1 MTPIISIIVPVYNAG
16 THFTTLLDSILAQ
29 TFTQFELILVLDCPT
44 DGSDKVAKAYAHQDA
59 RIVVIENERNL
70 HIGFSRNKGL
80 QIAKGNY
87 IAFAD
92 HDDWVYPTWLEVLY
106 NKAIESNA
114 DVVVSAIE
122 NRCGSKHD
130 YYRFPK
136 TTQPDELQKGMLE
149 AMLCSRHSIPN
160 TQSFSNANSI
170 WNQLYK
176 AQVIKDND
184 IQFPDNRKLSYED
197 ALFNI
202 EVFLC
207 ANKVVAVPETLYV
220 HITHKNNTFDLYH
233 YKSYNHLTAYLKQ
246 LEQLVF
252 DGKIALPFLGE
263 SVLRKYF
270 VCVFNEYK
278 CKGAWATLRLLCKLR
293 KHPFRVAVN
302 AYKQTKPALTAA
314 KKLFLLWIS

>member
-44 DGSDKVAKAYAHQDA
+44 DGSDKVAKAYAHQDT

-220 HITHKNNTFDLYH
+220 HITHKNNTFGLYH
-233 YKSYNHLTAYLKQ
+233 YKSYKHLTAYLKQ

-252 DGKIALPFLGE
+252 DGKIAMPFLGE

-293 KHPFRVAVN
+293 KHPFKVAVN